1 MTVTTWI
8 GLGLFVVLAAAGAWL
23 WGALSDPKKGGTVGC
38 CHCGQCLVS
47 GECVYRRKLLE
58 KSAAGKQ
65 K

>member
-1 MTVTTWI
+1 MTMMTWV
-8 GLGLFVVLAAAGAWL
+8 GLGLFVVIVAAGAWV
-23 WGALSDPKKGGTVGC
+23 WGSLSDPKKGGTVGC

-58 KSAAGKQ
+58 KSK